1 MPKRSS
7 CAIIRAT
14 PQWCGGTDMS
24 TQLAFDYTTAPSS
37 GLRPLEPRRDL
48 GQVADLIEEAFGG
61 ELESGG
67 LAALRDM
74 RMLSRMGPLV
84 SLMAR
89 SDPYLED
96 VLGGFVWIEEDRVVG
111 NVTIQRLDP
120 YGSRWQI
127 ANVAVTKAYQGRGI
141 GRALVE
147 AAVQRID
154 DRRGGWAVLQVRTD
168 NALALGL
175 YKRLGFE
182 PVTEEAVLTME
193 GLPES
198 VEPEAPPAGLRPFHH
213 DEWQARYV
221 LEAASRTDLAK
232 WWRPVRSHQFMQTF
246 ESRLGEKLRDVV
258 GSSQTRRWVVEAGN
272 GFSAFVAVNARRWQG
287 VHRLEFTVH
296 PACRGELEGPL
307 IGHAF
312 QHLLEFPRWPI
323 RVEHPGE
330 HREMIDALQ
339 QAGFRLVRN
348 HLSMRQ
354 KLNA

>member
-1 MPKRSS
+1 
-7 CAIIRAT
+7 
-14 PQWCGGTDMS
+14 MS
-24 TQLAFDYTTAPSS
+24 TQLAFDYTAPAS

-48 GQVADLIEEAFGG
+48 SQVADLIEEAFGG

-74 RMLSRMGPLV
+74 RILSRMGPLV

-96 VLGGFVWIEEDRVVG
+96 VLGGFVWVEDDRVVG

-127 ANVAVTKAYQGRGI
+127 ANVAVTKDYQGRGI

-147 AAVQRID
+147 AAVQRIN

-168 NALALGL
+168 NAVALGL
-175 YKRLGFE
+175 YQALGFE
-182 PVTEEAVLTME
+182 PLTEDAILTLDC
-193 GLPES
+193 LPQD
-198 VEPEAPPAGLRPFHH
+198 VEPAAPPAGLRPFHH
-213 DEWQARYV
+213 SEWQARY
-221 LEAASRTDLAK
+221 LLDAASRTDLAK
-232 WWRPVRSHQFMQTF
+232 WWRPVRSHQYMQTF

-258 GSSQTRRWVVEAGN
+258 GSSQMRRWVVEGSN
-272 GFSAFVAVNARRWQG
+272 GFSAFMAIDAQRWQG
-287 VHRLEFTVH
+287 VHRVEFTVH
-296 PACRGELEGPL
+296 PACRGELEAQL

-323 RVEHPGE
+323 RVEHQGE
-330 HREMIDALQ
+330 HRQMIEALQ
-339 QAGFRLVRN
+339 QAGFRLIRN
-348 HLSMRQ
+348 HLSMRL

>member
-1 MPKRSS
+1 
-7 CAIIRAT
+7 
-14 PQWCGGTDMS
+14 MS
-24 TQLAFDYTTAPSS
+24 TQLAFDYTAPAS

-48 GQVADLIEEAFGG
+48 SQVADLIEEAFGG

-74 RMLSRMGPLV
+74 RVLARMGPLV

-96 VLGGFVWIEEDRVVG
+96 VLGGFVWVEDDRVVG

-127 ANVAVTKAYQGRGI
+127 ANVAVTKDYQGRGI
-141 GRALVE
+141 GRALVA
-147 AAVQRID
+147 AAVQRIN

-168 NALALGL
+168 NTVALGL
-175 YKRLGFE
+175 YKALGFE
-182 PVTEEAVLTME
+182 PLTEDAILTLDR
-193 GLPES
+193 LPQD
-198 VEPEAPPAGLRPFHH
+198 VEPAAPPAGLRPFHH
-213 DEWQARYV
+213 SEWQARY
-221 LEAASRTDLAK
+221 LLDAASRTDLAK
-232 WWRPVRSHQFMQTF
+232 WWRPVRSHQYMQTF

-258 GSSQTRRWVVEAGN
+258 GSSQVRRWVVDGSN
-272 GFSAFVAVNARRWQG
+272 GFSAYMSVEARRWQG
-287 VHRLEFTVH
+287 VHRLQFTVH
-296 PACRGELEGPL
+296 PACRGQLEAQL

-323 RVEHPGE
+323 RVEHQGE
-330 HREMIDALQ
+330 HRQMIEALQ
-339 QAGFRLVRN
+339 QAGFRLVRD
-348 HLSMRQ
+348 HLAMRQ